1 MFAPENSAQ
10 FLRSGRTANAV
21 RPGPRRSR
29 SALFLTDL
37 CVLSVP
43 LRGLC

>member
-29 SALFLTDL
+29 SVLFLADL
-37 CVLSVP
+37 CVLSVR
-43 LRGLC
+43 LCGLC